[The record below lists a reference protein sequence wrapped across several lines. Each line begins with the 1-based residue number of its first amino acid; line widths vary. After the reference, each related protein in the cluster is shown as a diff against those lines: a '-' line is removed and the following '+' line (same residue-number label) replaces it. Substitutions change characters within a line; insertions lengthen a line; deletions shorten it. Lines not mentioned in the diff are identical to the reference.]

1 MAKGDQSA
9 DVSIIP
15 LGGISGSELDN
26 VNRWR
31 NQVGLG
37 PIKEADLKSAAE
49 EVVIGSTPA
58 RLYDL
63 GGPDA
68 DGKQGMRILAAIL
81 PGEGVKWFFKMTGPD
96 PLVTEEKP
104 AFKELL
110 KSVRFEAGPPD
121 QPAAADG
128 PMPPL
133 PEGHPPLSAVPPQAG
148 APQPGGMIAEHG
160 GGGAA
165 EKPAWNVPTG
175 WQEQPA
181 SSMRAG
187 SFLVTGENGAAADVS
202 VIKLGTDS
210 GGLLGN
216 VNRWRTQVG
225 LEPVDEA
232 GLAKLITSQKVNGA
246 EVTFVELAGRS
257 VESGDPAR
265 LLAAIAPRPG
275 GTWYYKMLGNDQLVA
290 QQKDAFVKF
299 VESARY
305 PNAL

>member
-1 MAKGDQSA
+1 LA
-9 DVSIIP
+9 
-15 LGGISGSELDN
+15 
-26 VNRWR
+26 
-31 NQVGLG
+31 
-37 PIKEADLKSAAE
+37 PIKEGDLKSAAE
-49 EVVIGSTPA
+49 DVTIGTTPA
-58 RLYDL
+58 RLYDM
-63 GGPDA
+63 GGSDA
-68 DGKQGMRILAAIL
+68 DGKQAMRILAAVL
-81 PGEGVKWFFKMTGPD
+81 PGDGVKWFFKMTGPD
-96 PLVTEEKP
+96 ALVAEQKP
-104 AFKELL
+104 AFKQLL
-110 KSVRFEAGPPD
+110 TSVRFEAGVPGQPPPLD
-121 QPAAADG
+121 S

-133 PEGHPPLSAVPPQAG
+133 PEGHPPLSAAPSQAD
-148 APQPGGMIAEHG
+148 APQPGGMVAGHG
-160 GGGAA
+160 HGGAA
-165 EKPAWNVPTG
+165 DKPAWDVPAG

-187 SFLVTGENGAAADVS
+187 SFLVTGENGAKADVS

-232 GLAKLITSQKVNGA
+232 GLAKLITTQKANGA

-257 VESGDPAR
+257 IESGDSAR